1 MLTALKLHGDGSAMK
16 LKTKEILASLLQ
28 SSRLFQR
35 EDALQR
41 QCGVCIKGLL
51 LVARQWIL
59 TKFILRVP
67 PLEQPPPP
75 PLVVQHGG
83 LTVWNTGPQP
93 PFVWHAIMHASPHRH
108 RFRLQE
114 RHKPQTGQ
122 ETGTAQ

>member
-75 PLVVQHGG
+75 PLSCSTEG
-83 LTVWNTGPQP
+83 
-93 PFVWHAIMHASPHRH
+93 SRC
-108 RFRLQE
+108 
-114 RHKPQTGQ
+114 
-122 ETGTAQ
+122 GTPDPSRPLFGTP